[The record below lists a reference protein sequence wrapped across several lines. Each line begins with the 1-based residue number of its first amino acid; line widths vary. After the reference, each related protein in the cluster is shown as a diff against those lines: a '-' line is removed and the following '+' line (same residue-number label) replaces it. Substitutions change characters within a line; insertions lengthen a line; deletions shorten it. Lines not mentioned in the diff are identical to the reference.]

1 MVVPAPRE
9 THEQRRRDHCAEV
22 GEGHTL
28 QLIGFH
34 RRPNGLQTPIAR
46 DMATANVRFTQATRE
61 DAARVHGI
69 TQAAYA
75 EYRGVLDPPSGVDRE
90 TLVEVERALDKGG
103 AVLAWIGDTAVGAV
117 RFQHATDHL
126 AVERLAVIPTARGQ
140 GIARAL
146 LAYLEDLARQSH
158 LLEMRLGV
166 RLSLSRNVD
175 LYQGLGCQIRSVH
188 PYPEGTD
195 TWALLTK
202 SVDGVPDHTPG

>member
-1 MVVPAPRE
+1 MAA
-9 THEQRRRDHCAEV
+9 DH
-22 GEGHTL
+22 
-28 QLIGFH
+28 
-34 RRPNGLQTPIAR
+34 
-46 DMATANVRFTQATRE
+46 VRVTRATRE

-90 TLVEVERALDKGG
+90 CVADVERALDEGG
-103 AVLAWIGDTAVGAV
+103 AVLAWIDDTAVGAV
-117 RFQHATDHL
+117 RFQHAADHL

-158 LLEMRLGV
+158 RPEVRLGV
-166 RLSLSRNVD
+166 RLSVPRNME
-175 LYQGLGCQIRSVH
+175 LYQGLGYHILSVH

-195 TWALLTK
+195 TWAVLTK
-202 SVDGVPDHTPG
+202 TGDGVVQDRPG

>member
-1 MVVPAPRE
+1 
-9 THEQRRRDHCAEV
+9 
-22 GEGHTL
+22 
-28 QLIGFH
+28 
-34 RRPNGLQTPIAR
+34 
-46 DMATANVRFTQATRE
+46 MATGHVRFAVATRE

-90 TLVEVERALDKGG
+90 TLMDAERALDDSG

-117 RFQHATDHL
+117 RFQHAADHL

-140 GIARAL
+140 GIARML

-158 LLEMRLGV
+158 LPEVRLGV
-166 RLSLSRNVD
+166 RLSLPRNME
-175 LYQGLGCQIRSVH
+175 LYQGLGYQMRSVH

-195 TWALLTK
+195 TWAWLAK
-202 SVDGVPDHTPG
+202 PVKGGPDHGPG